1 MVKSESQ
8 EALHP
13 RKLEINFEELLK
25 EKEEAE
31 RRRKA
36 EERKQKL
43 EQEKEAF
50 EQLRKEMGEEEIN
63 ESSDVISKEY
73 EELIKLKR
81 TGSIQAKNL
90 KSKFEKIKQLTEEEI
105 QKKIEMERERRKAID
120 DEIKQREAERAHEV
134 KGFKCCMNNLLLF
147 CRTYSKFL

>member
-36 EERKQKL
+36 EERKKKM
-43 EQEKEAF
+43 EQEKQEF
-50 EQLRKEMGEEEIN
+50 EQLRQEMGEVSLEQLKISDRSQ
-63 ESSDVISKEY
+63 SSRQRVLQKNVTKC
-73 EELIKLKR
+73 LKLCSTYR
-81 TGSIQAKNL
+81 YR
-90 KSKFEKIKQLTEEEI
+90 
-105 QKKIEMERERRKAID
+105 KK
-120 DEIKQREAERAHEV
+120 
-134 KGFKCCMNNLLLF
+134 
-147 CRTYSKFL
+147 

>member
-36 EERKQKL
+36 EERKKKM
-43 EQEKEAF
+43 EQEKQEF
-50 EQLRKEMGEEEIN
+50 EQLRQEMGEVSLDQLKIFVGHISTACFLELRLSLTVGQLKQFYFCFFFSIVHKVLTDTPLIIN
-63 ESSDVISKEY
+63 MASS
-73 EELIKLKR
+73 
-81 TGSIQAKNL
+81 
-90 KSKFEKIKQLTEEEI
+90 
-105 QKKIEMERERRKAID
+105 
-120 DEIKQREAERAHEV
+120 
-134 KGFKCCMNNLLLF
+134 
-147 CRTYSKFL
+147 